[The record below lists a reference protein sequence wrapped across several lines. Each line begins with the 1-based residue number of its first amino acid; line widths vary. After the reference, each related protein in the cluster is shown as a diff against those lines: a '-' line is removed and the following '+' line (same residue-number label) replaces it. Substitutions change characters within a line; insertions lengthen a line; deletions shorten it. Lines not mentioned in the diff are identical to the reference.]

1 MKRYEL
7 YAGQIVMVEAPK
19 AGKSLAKVI
28 KVNPKNVKILLA
40 DGSRWNMHP
49 TFIKRAA
56 TPDEVK
62 EFGDTLGA
70 GSTEGA
76 SLTLG
81 TAVMFKNN
89 TGERKGVFVV
99 IGSHGGTWRLA
110 RLGGDKGRY
119 FRGIDSS
126 EIQVVDFDLAVEGV

>member
-1 MKRYEL
+1 VDSSELTGVPSSCTLEENKPRTSKGYVMQRYEL

-40 DGSRWNMHP
+40 NGTRWNMHP

-56 TPDEVK
+56 TLDEVK
-62 EFGDTLGA
+62 EFGDTLGT
-70 GSTEGA
+70 GSTEEA

-81 TAVMFKNN
+81 
-89 TGERKGVFVV
+89 
-99 IGSHGGTWRLA
+99 
-110 RLGGDKGRY
+110 
-119 FRGIDSS
+119 
-126 EIQVVDFDLAVEGV
+126 